1 MGGAA
6 SRASNGE
13 AYSKQAAEAKVLPDQ
28 ILTLFFSNANLMK
41 LLKLHNIGE
50 CSRFVFT
57 TSSELA
63 TLFQK
68 LQVYPKLGAKGE
80 ILFAPVSDLAAGLLS
95 DADKDSSNQAKL
107 QEKIHSRNELCVDI
121 AYFYVR
127 IFQIYSALALT
138 VIDADPLRK
147 RRFAVAQNPIYAS
160 KPQNSPLGGGARV
173 TPPGH
178 PIIGSGPL
186 LVLASPGPRMQ
197 VLASPG
203 PRMQVQQ
210 GGAAISKT
218 GKFKDLYNSIVS
230 TPFIALLGL
239 SLLDTVDS
247 NITTPQVI
255 KLVDKRATS
264 NFSIFFTW
272 DSPQKVVNEYEVQGV
287 IKRNSERNI
296 SLKASK
302 TDESHVLFT
311 YNDPEAGIV
320 QQKFRRSVSGQWEFE
335 YEDVTGEP
343 RNSSLFFDNI
353 YDLYGQENKKSAS
366 SSSSSS
372 SSSGVSSI
380 SSATAFEGFEK
391 LKTIFEDKTKKGKE
405 FPKAYCMARLMT
417 LINPVFSSEL
427 SDPNQPYYS
436 QICRTKFDFETTEY
450 MPRAGKAAKSNDYL
464 RSFTSLYY
472 DDYKYNRGTGKLDLT
487 QTEPSRSSLRD
498 ASNKFAKMYNIPG
511 DQPNFLF
518 DSGGAV
524 IFTPFKVCEG
534 KGERL
539 LRIKGDKV
547 GKEFLATLQK
557 ECVDKMLEF
566 QKKHTIKVNKLLMK
580 MFKIEKAPLALKLQP
595 AIKSGGID
603 AINKIGVEAHDLL
616 MDYYLKSEAF
626 YIRGVTLFQTNPNAY
641 EAV

>member
-1 MGGAA
+1 MGAGS
-6 SRASNGE
+6 SRPSNGD

-80 ILFAPVSDLAAGLLS
+80 ILFAPVSDLAPGLLS
-95 DADKDSSNQAKL
+95 DADKDASNQAKL
-107 QEKIHSRNELCVDI
+107 QEKTHSRNELCVDI

-138 VIDADPLRK
+138 VIDADPLRR
-147 RRFAVAQNPIYAS
+147 RRFAVTNPVRPG
-160 KPQNSPLGGGARV
+160 PQLAPLGGGYRPA
-173 TPPGH
+173 
-178 PIIGSGPL
+178 IGSGPPL
-186 LVLASPGPRMQ
+186 FILR
-197 VLASPG
+197 
-203 PRMQVQQ
+203 
-210 GGAAISKT
+210 GGAAISRT
-218 GKFKDLYNSIVS
+218 GKFKDLYNSIVN
-230 TPFIALLGL
+230 TPFIALLGV
-239 SLLDTVDS
+239 SLLDTVEA
-247 NITTPQVI
+247 NVTTPQVI
-255 KLVDKRATS
+255 KLVDKRPTS
-264 NFSIFFTW
+264 NFSIFLTW
-272 DSPQKVVNEYEVQGV
+272 DWPQKVVNEYELQGV
-287 IKRNSERNI
+287 IKRNFERNI
-296 SLKASK
+296 TLKASK
-302 TDESHVLFT
+302 IDETHVLFT
-311 YNDPEAGIV
+311 YNDAESGTV

-343 RNSSLFFDNI
+343 RSSSLFFDNI
-353 YDLYGQENKKSAS
+353 YELYGQENKKAGSTSSTSSAS
-366 SSSSSS
+366 SAA
-372 SSSGVSSI
+372 VSSVA
-380 SSATAFEGFEK
+380 SASAFEGFDK

-405 FPKAYCMARLMT
+405 FPKAYCMARLMS
-417 LINPVFSSEL
+417 LINPVFGSEL
-427 SDPNQPYYS
+427 TDANQPYYS
-436 QICRTKFDFETTEY
+436 QICRTKFDFETVDY
-450 MPRAGKAAKSNDYL
+450 MPRAGTAAKSNLYL

-472 DDYKYNRGTGKLDLT
+472 DDYKYNRGTGKLELT

-498 ASNKFAKMYNIPG
+498 ASNKFAKMYNIAG

-518 DSGGAV
+518 ESGGAV
-524 IFTPFKVCEG
+524 NFTAFKACEG
-534 KGERL
+534 KADRL

-557 ECVDKMLEF
+557 ECVGPMLEF
-566 QKKHTIKVNKLLMK
+566 QKQHTQKVNKLLMK

-595 AIKSGGID
+595 AIKSGGKD

-626 YIRGVTLFQTNPNAY
+626 YIRGVTLFQANPNAY
-641 EAV
+641 DTV

>member
-1 MGGAA
+1 MGGGS
-6 SRASNGE
+6 SRPTNGE
-13 AYSKQAAEAKVLPDQ
+13 AYSKQAAEAKKLPDQ

-95 DADKDSSNQAKL
+95 DADKNSSNQAKL

-138 VIDADPLRK
+138 VIEADPLRK
-147 RRFAVAQNPIYAS
+147 KRFAVAPNPMYAS
-160 KPQNSPLGGGARV
+160 KPQNSPLGGGSRV
-173 TPPGH
+173 IGH

-186 LVLASPGPRMQ
+186 I
-197 VLASPG
+197 
-203 PRMQVQQ
+203 VQQ

-218 GKFKDLYNSIVS
+218 GKFKDLYSSIVN
-230 TPFIALLGL
+230 TPFVPLLGL
-239 SLLDTVDS
+239 VLLETVIDTEER
-247 NITTPQVI
+247 PQRL
-255 KLVDKRATS
+255 KLVDKRPGTKPG
-264 NFSIFFTW
+264 IFLYW
-272 DSPQKVVNEYEVQGV
+272 DWPSKAMNNYEVQGK
-287 IKRNSERNI
+287 IKRDTEKNI
-296 SLKASK
+296 ILQASK
-302 TDESHVLFT
+302 TDDTTVMFN
-311 YNDPEAGIV
+311 YNDPEAGTV
-320 QQKFRRSVSGQWEFE
+320 QQKFKRSISGQWEFE
-335 YEDVTGEP
+335 YDDITGKPGE
-343 RNSSLFFDNI
+343 SSLFFENI
-353 YDLYGQENKKSAS
+353 YQLYSTENKKSGSNVTS
-366 SSSSSS
+366 SSSSSA
-372 SSSGVSSI
+372 VSSI
-380 SSATAFEGFEK
+380 SSASAFEGFDK

-417 LINPVFSSEL
+417 LINPVFGSEL

-436 QICRTKFDFETTEY
+436 QICRTKYDFETTEY

-472 DDYKYNRGTGKLDLT
+472 DAYKYNRGTGKLELT
-487 QTEPSRSSLRD
+487 QTEPSRTSLID

-524 IFTPFKVCEG
+524 NFTPFRVCDG
-534 KGERL
+534 KADKL

-547 GKEFLATLQK
+547 GKDFLAILQK

-566 QKKHTIKVNKLLMK
+566 QKQHTIKVNKLLMK
-580 MFKIEKAPLALKLQP
+580 MFKIEKTPLALKLQP

-641 EAV
+641 DAV

>member
-1 MGGAA
+1 MGGGS
-6 SRASNGE
+6 SRPTNGN
-13 AYSKQAAEAKVLPDQ
+13 AYSRQAAEAKVLPDQ

-95 DADKDSSNQAKL
+95 DADKDATNQAKL

-147 RRFAVAQNPIYAS
+147 RRFAVAQNPMYAS

-178 PIIGSGPL
+178 PIIGSGRL

-197 VLASPG
+197 VQL
-203 PRMQVQQ
+203 
-210 GGAAISKT
+210 GGAAISRT
-218 GKFKDLYNSIVS
+218 GKFKDLYNSIVN
-230 TPFIALLGL
+230 TPFIALLGV
-239 SLLDTVDS
+239 SILDTVEA

-255 KLVDKRATS
+255 KLVDKRGTS
-264 NFSIFFTW
+264 NFSIFLTW
-272 DSPQKVVNEYEVQGV
+272 DWPQKVVNEYEVQGV
-287 IKRNSERNI
+287 IKRNFERNI

-302 TDESHVLFT
+302 IDETHVVFT
-311 YNDPEAGIV
+311 YNDPESGSV
-320 QQKFRRSVSGQWEFE
+320 TQKFRRSVSGQWEFE
-335 YEDVTGEP
+335 YEDITGEP
-343 RNSSLFFDNI
+343 RSSSLFFDNI
-353 YDLYGQENKKSAS
+353 YELYGQENKKSGPGTS

-372 SSSGVSSI
+372 SSAGISSI
-380 SSATAFEGFEK
+380 TSASAFEGFEK
-391 LKTIFEDKTKKGKE
+391 LKAIFEDKTKKGKE

-417 LINPVFSSEL
+417 LINPVFDSEL

-472 DDYKYNRGTGKLDLT
+472 DDYKYNRGTGKLELT

-518 DSGGAV
+518 ENGAAS
-524 IFTPFKVCEG
+524 IFTPFKVCDG
-534 KGERL
+534 KGDRL
-539 LRIKGDKV
+539 LRIKGDKL
-547 GKEFLATLQK
+547 GKELLVTLQK
-557 ECVDKMLEF
+557 DCVAPMLEF
-566 QKKHTIKVNKLLMK
+566 QKQHTKKVNKLLMK
-580 MFKIEKAPLALKLQP
+580 MFKIEKTPLALKLQP
-595 AIKSGGID
+595 SIKSGGID
-603 AINKIGVEAHDLL
+603 AINKIGIEAHDLL

-641 EAV
+641 DTV